1 MEPTVIAQNN
11 LRGIQHEINRMQR
24 MIEEKRNTRKD
35 YIAACLN
42 SGVKVKTIAEI
53 CGISLARVYK
63 IMEETN
69 G

>member
-1 MEPTVIAQNN
+1 MEPTVLAQNN

-42 SGVKVKTIAEI
+42 SGVSQDY
-53 CGISLARVYK
+53 CGDMWNIFSK
-63 IMEETN
+63 GI
-69 G
+69 